1 MLMKLFCRQDD
12 RRQGTPSSVVVIV
25 IIDIIIPGSVLRLQQ
40 RGQPGDRPGRGRQ
53 QRGGKEQSHGRGPGH
68 GTGDG
73 GTAGPSLYPTPG
85 IYLSGVELPKPV
97 RLLLCLP
104 TRPCVSMFRRED
116 DNFHPLLVT
125 CDLLPRSHWSK
136 YKFGTCIEDIQTSEL
151 EKWLTNLLPFV
162 SVFPRSLLSA
172 KQTYIS

>member
-1 MLMKLFCRQDD
+1 MLLLLTSLSRGLYCGSSSGVSLGTGQAGAASSAVT
-12 RRQGTPSSVVVIV
+12 RRSLMAADLDTGL
-25 IIDIIIPGSVLRLQQ
+25 GME
-40 RGQPGDRPGRGRQ
+40 GR
-53 QRGGKEQSHGRGPGH
+53 RGPAYILH
-68 GTGDG
+68 
-73 GTAGPSLYPTPG
+73 PVSCVCL
-85 IYLSGVELPKPV
+85 ELPKPV

-104 TRPCVSMFRRED
+104 TRPCVSNVSMFRRED

-125 CDLLPRSHWSK
+125 FDLLPRSHWSK